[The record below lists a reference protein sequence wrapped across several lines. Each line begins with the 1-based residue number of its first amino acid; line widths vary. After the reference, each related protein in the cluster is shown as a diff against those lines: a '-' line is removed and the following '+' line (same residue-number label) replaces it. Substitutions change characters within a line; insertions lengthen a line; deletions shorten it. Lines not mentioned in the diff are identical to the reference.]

1 MIIPIFWKRKAKEE
15 EGAEMCPE
23 ALIRMTFTASN
34 FLFNPL
40 WL

>member
-15 EGAEMCPE
+15 KGAEMCRE
-23 ALIRMTFTASN
+23 DQIRMTFTASN
-34 FLFNPL
+34 FLHNPL